1 MKIYFFM
8 FISIVL
14 VSCSIDKICD
24 CCCKGSCY
32 CDSMK
37 CGCASET
44 AVIVDSLVNLNFNC
58 KIQRNIY
65 QIIKNYSYTSNKT
78 HRHFQLKMS
87 NIKYFVCN
95 ALIKS
100 EFLIRL
106 INIDLSMLKY
116 LSYMYLVLNNLG
128 STNSRPF
135 LRNC

>member
-1 MKIYFFM
+1 M

-58 KIQRNIY
+58 KICCKFLPRSIC
-65 QIIKNYSYTSNKT
+65 SKT
-78 HRHFQLKMS
+78 VKACQCK
-87 NIKYFVCN
+87 
-95 ALIKS
+95 
-100 EFLIRL
+100 
-106 INIDLSMLKY
+106 IN
-116 LSYMYLVLNNLG
+116 NN
-128 STNSRPF
+128 F
-135 LRNC
+135 